1 MLNKQSLDFYLPKY
15 NIAIECQGEQHFI
28 ANFFKSKG
36 IDFVE
41 EHLKYIQGLDE
52 KKKKICKENNIK
64 MIYFLD
70 KKFNKYVDEN
80 TLRVNTEKE
89 LIGIIED
96 IKNKENGTACTK
108 DN

>member
-1 MLNKQSLDFYLPKY
+1 MR
-15 NIAIECQGEQHFI
+15 
-28 ANFFKSKG
+28 
-36 IDFVE
+36 
-41 EHLKYIQGLDE
+41 